1 MRIYNKIQRE
11 ENIMTLERIFN
22 NQSPITL
29 EDIFQSIL
37 NEKIDALIKEFYD
50 NTKVNST
57 DSSHEKGEDVA

>member
-1 MRIYNKIQRE
+1 
-11 ENIMTLERIFN
+11 MTIERIFN

-57 DSSHEKGEDVA
+57 DSSNKKGEDVA